1 MSSSV
6 LFLSKNGWE
15 WVAFLEKWVGVG
27 CFSWKM
33 GGSGS
38 FLSKNGWQWV
48 VFLEKWVG
56 VGESGWE
63 WLGTQFGKALSVLVR
78 NSKASLTS
86 LDWQEHE
93 DSASDNSPFVIGD
106 NGSSNDIIRMKKQ
119 RLDNA
124 TNTIIG
130 HLNIN
135 SFRNKFAFVEDVIK
149 LFDVFLVSES
159 KLHHNITR
167 SFFKKKYDK
176 VTLIGDFNLSSDMFL
191 LKYFCKHIT

>member
-1 MSSSV
+1 
-6 LFLSKNGWE
+6 
-15 WVAFLEKWVGVG
+15 
-27 CFSWKM
+27 
-33 GGSGS
+33 
-38 FLSKNGWQWV
+38 
-48 VFLEKWVG
+48 
-56 VGESGWE
+56 
-63 WLGTQFGKALSVLVR
+63 
-78 NSKASLTS
+78 
-86 LDWQEHE
+86 
-93 DSASDNSPFVIGD
+93 
-106 NGSSNDIIRMKKQ
+106 MKKQ